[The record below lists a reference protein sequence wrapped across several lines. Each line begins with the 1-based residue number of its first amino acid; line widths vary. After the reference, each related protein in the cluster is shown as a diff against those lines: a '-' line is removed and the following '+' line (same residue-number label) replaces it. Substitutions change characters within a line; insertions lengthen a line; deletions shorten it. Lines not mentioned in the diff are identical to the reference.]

1 MLRGRGV
8 GQRPQA
14 ATRLPRASEPQESP
28 PAMDRSLA
36 LPPLLGESHRVSI
49 PPVQVP
55 ATWQTQS
62 PSPVPLLL
70 ASRSRGRRDLECGRH
85 ENSRLALF
93 SKLPSWP
100 SISQVHPSAPK
111 IVMSLKSLEVHRGAL
126 TRPSKGWSVKILPVR
141 STVLALPQNW
151 TLDHAFTAR
160 TEGVDST
167 PATTFFPGCS
177 DAPLVTAFR
186 TRKVE
191 ATCFACGVFRNS

>member
-1 MLRGRGV
+1 MLRGLGV
-8 GQRPQA
+8 GQTPQVA
-14 ATRLPRASEPQESP
+14 VRLPRASELQGFLP
-28 PAMDRSLA
+28 MLDRSLV
-36 LPPLLGESHRVSI
+36 LPPLLGESRRGSI
-49 PPVQVP
+49 PPVRVP
-55 ATWQTQS
+55 ATWQSQS
-62 PSPVPLLL
+62 RAPAPLLL
-70 ASRSRGRRDLECGRH
+70 ASRSLGRRDLDCDRY
-85 ENSRLALF
+85 ENSCLALF
-93 SKLPSWP
+93 SKSPSWP
-100 SISQVHPSAPK
+100 SISQVHSSAPK
-111 IVMSLKSLEVHRGAL
+111 IVMSLKSLEVHLSAL

-167 PATTFFPGCS
+167 PLTTFFPGCS

>member
-8 GQRPQA
+8 GQRPEV
-14 ATRLPRASEPQESP
+14 ATRLPGASELQESR

-36 LPPLLGESHRVSI
+36 MLRPPGGSHRVSI
-49 PPVQVP
+49 PLGQVP
-55 ATWQTQS
+55 ATWQNQS
-62 PSPVPLLL
+62 LSPVPLLL
-70 ASRSRGRRDLECGRH
+70 ASRSLGRRDSECDRR
-85 ENSRLALF
+85 ENACLVLF
-93 SKLPSWP
+93 SKSPSWP
-100 SISQVHPSAPK
+100 SISQVHSSAPK
-111 IVMSLKSLEVHRGAL
+111 IVMSLKSLEVHLSAP

-177 DAPLVTAFR
+177 DVPLVTAFR

>member
-8 GQRPQA
+8 GQRPQDA
-14 ATRLPRASEPQESP
+14 VRLPRASELQESL
-28 PAMDRSLA
+28 PAMDRWSA
-36 LPPLLGESHRVSI
+36 LVLLLGELHRGSI

-55 ATWQTQS
+55 ATWQSQS
-62 PSPVPLLL
+62 LSPVPLLL
-70 ASRSRGRRDLECGRH
+70 ASRSLGRRDSECDRH
-85 ENSRLALF
+85 ENSCLALF
-93 SKLPSWP
+93 SKSPSWP
-100 SISQVHPSAPK
+100 SISQVHSSAPK
-111 IVMSLKSLEVHRGAL
+111 IVISLKSLEVHLSAL

-151 TLDHAFTAR
+151 IHDHAFTAR

-186 TRKVE
+186 TRKVD